1 MQSPRAK
8 GPLYDP
14 WALSKKLGAEFI
26 GVFLFASVWS
36 FKNQMLSSATA
47 QAVPAGFVLGVTL
60 AVSGA
65 TARAPLHPLVVS
77 DRREDEPGSPL
88 HCLRLPAAEL
98 GTWERRQGS

>member
-65 TARAPLHPLVVS
+65 TAPAPLLELPMPLFLCS
-77 DRREDEPGSPL
+77 TCPSFE
-88 HCLRLPAAEL
+88 C
-98 GTWERRQGS
+98 

>member
-60 AVSGA
+60 AVSA
-65 TARAPLHPLVVS
+65 AAASARLLELPMAWFLCSTWPSLNADSLLPLS
-77 DRREDEPGSPL
+77 RS
-88 HCLRLPAAEL
+88 
-98 GTWERRQGS
+98 

>member
-65 TARAPLHPLVVS
+65 TARAPLLELPMPLFLCS
-77 DRREDEPGSPL
+77 TYPSFE
-88 HCLRLPAAEL
+88 C
-98 GTWERRQGS
+98 